1 MSTLGYVR
9 CTLVYILSTLGYF
22 GFVGCTLGY
31 DWSSFVCIAFASIV
45 VNIQSLFGYVES
57 TLGAIESTL
66 GVYWEYFRVY

>member
-9 CTLVYILSTLGYF
+9 STFGYILSTLGYF

-31 DWSSFVCIAFASIV
+31 DWSSFACIAFASIV

-57 TLGAIESTL
+57 TLGSIESTL